1 MLPRALHGPPGLG
14 TTLRWAAA
22 LDTIDAFEPT
32 AVSITEILSHRAA
45 YVERALASNPALV
58 PIAGLLPRGP
68 GWADLPSI
76 FTFGVR
82 DPIDC
87 RRLLSAAELRPLYE
101 QLALGGV
108 LLGQPVSL
116 GSFGGLRLA
125 IGARDLLSSGDG
137 GLARVFAALEEAAA
151 SLHGIGYGR
160 HVP

>member
-1 MLPRALHGPPGLG
+1 VFGGYLA
-14 TTLRWAAA
+14 
-22 LDTIDAFEPT
+22 
-32 AVSITEILSHRAA
+32 EILSHRAA
-45 YVERALASNPALV
+45 YVERGLASNPALV

-137 GLARVFAALEEAAA
+137 GLARVFAALEEAVA

-160 HVP
+160 HAGVP